1 MSNYINE
8 GFERCKTF
16 LMSMSNEKI
25 HIGVEKIS
33 KVFEEYNKNKMK
45 YTEQYIT
52 LMENSFN
59 SFYIEAVVYPEH
71 GGNKRVIVGQENYE
85 HEQAEIEKRIEGF
98 TSKLEALKY
107 LSFLSFEKK
116 NVVMVGANGCGKTT
130 LLRYLIKNIG
140 EKDIA
145 YYPADRL
152 FIVNSNYNPERDYDA
167 FIKNLK
173 HTTQQATNIE
183 NDVQGNYI
191 NQQFDKAIA
200 LFEKQRAIDLAD
212 FSNGLID
219 LKDSITSII
228 LNKWEELVMDR
239 RLYFR
244 GALKAQTL
252 SGEKYELKYLSS
264 GEKNIFYFLTYVLIG
279 EEKKYYFVD
288 EPENNLNPSI
298 INKLWDFIEKK
309 RHNSIFVYLTHNNE
323 FATSRVNT
331 NTYWIKKYNGNN
343 IWEFEKLPVSDTLPK
358 SLLISLVGNKR
369 TVLFCESEN
378 DEKYDSL
385 LFNILFPEFK
395 VIPSGGCDKVQ
406 TKVKA
411 YKELNL
417 PSSVYGIIDCDYKD
431 DNYLNGL
438 ERKNVYHLPTF
449 EIENF
454 YLMSD
459 IIVPFL
465 QAYSTNP
472 NAFDLVKAEVKSLYE
487 KNIEKMIVRKIG
499 NELHSKS
506 YNLGINNLQNSAELV
521 SKYNQFVNSINV
533 NDMINTTTN
542 FYNTIKNCNDY
553 DSYLRYLDCKG
564 IISLI
569 EPKMSLRDGITYED
583 EIISFLK
590 NNENLVCMIKN
601 KYFSNIK

>member
-8 GFERCKTF
+8 GFERCKAF
-16 LMSMSNEKI
+16 LMSMSNEKV
-25 HIGVEKIS
+25 HSGVEKIS
-33 KVFEEYNKNKMK
+33 KAFEEYNKNKMK

-59 SFYIEAVVYPEH
+59 SFYIETVVYPEH
-71 GGNKRVIVGQENYE
+71 GGNKRVVVGQENYE
-85 HEQAEIEKRIEGF
+85 HEQAEIENKIEGY

-140 EKDIA
+140 EEDIA

-152 FIVNSNYNPERDYDA
+152 FIVNSGYNPERDYNA
-167 FIKNLK
+167 FIKGMK
-173 HTTQQATNIE
+173 YTAKQAANIGNE
-183 NDVQGNYI
+183 NQGVYI

-212 FSNGLID
+212 YSNGIID
-219 LKDSITSII
+219 LKDSITSVI
-228 LNKWEELVMDR
+228 LNIWEELVKDR

-244 GALKAQTL
+244 GFLMAQTL
-252 SGEKYELKYLSS
+252 NDEKYELKYLSS
-264 GEKNIFYFLTYVLIG
+264 GEKNIFYFLTYILIG
-279 EEKKYYFVD
+279 EEKKYYFID

-298 INKLWDFIEKK
+298 ISKLWNFLEKK
-309 RHNSIFVYLTHNNE
+309 RPNSIFVYLTHNNE
-323 FATSRVNT
+323 FATSRVNA
-331 NTYWIKKYNGNN
+331 NTYWIKKYNGDET
-343 IWEFEKLPVSDTLPK
+343 WEFEKLPVSDTLPK
-358 SLLISLVGNKR
+358 SVLISLVGNKR

-385 LFNILFPEFK
+385 LFSILFPEFK

-417 PSSVYGIIDCDYKD
+417 PSSVFGIIDCDYKD
-431 DNYLNGL
+431 DNYLSGL
-438 ERKNVYHLPTF
+438 ERKGVYHLPTF

-454 YLMSD
+454 YLISD

-465 QAYSTNP
+465 KVYSTNP
-472 NAFDLVKAEVKSLYE
+472 NAFDLVKSEVKSLYDN
-487 KNIEKMIVRKIG
+487 NIAKMIVRKIG

-506 YNLGINNLQNSAELV
+506 YNLGINNLHNSAELLT
-521 SKYNQFVNSINV
+521 KYNQFVSSIDV
-533 NDMINTTTN
+533 GDMISTTTS
-542 FYNTIKNCNDY
+542 FYNTIKNSNDY
-553 DSYLRYLDCKG
+553 DKYLRYLDCKG

-583 EIISFLK
+583 EILSFLK
-590 NNENLVCMIKN
+590 NNDDLVRTIKD
-601 KYFSNIK
+601 KYFGNIK